1 MGFAGPCGIDQK
13 GIEMIRSMTGYGEAE
28 RTLPEGQLRATIKT
42 VNHRF
47 FNAHLR
53 TPAGFDSFEAKLQQ
67 WLRGFFSRGHI
78 NLTVTLERERGG
90 PDVVFPELDMER
102 ARHYQGLLGKLKD
115 ELGLAGEVELSSIL
129 RFNDLFRAPEN
140 SSQGLV
146 VDEETLKAVTEEAA
160 AMTQRMREAEGART
174 EADLKERLDK
184 MEEGLAAIEARAPQR
199 LVEERDR
206 LRAAIQELAQKDE
219 VDEDRLAKEVAY
231 LAERWDINEEIVR
244 FQAHIQA
251 FRDTLDADVG
261 EPAGK
266 RLGFLVQEMH
276 REANTIG
283 SKANDL
289 EMGHASV
296 AIREEIERLREQLEN
311 VE

>member
-1 MGFAGPCGIDQK
+1 VA
-13 GIEMIRSMTGYGEAE
+13 
-28 RTLPEGQLRATIKT
+28 IKT

-53 TPAGFDSFEAKLQQ
+53 TPSGYDRFEAEIQS
-67 WLRGFFSRGHI
+67 WLRGFFARGHI
-78 NLTVTLERERGG
+78 NFTLTLEREGG
-90 PDVVFPELDMER
+90 GGEGTFPELDLDR
-102 ARHYQGLLGKLKD
+102 ARHYRGLLGMLKE
-115 ELGLAGEVELSSIL
+115 ELGLSGEVELPALL
-129 RFNDLFRAPEN
+129 RFNDLFRAPDTSGRDLEIDA
-140 SSQGLV
+140 GV
-146 VDEETLKAVTEEAA
+146 LKEVTEEAA
-160 AMTQRMREAEGART
+160 RAAVEMREKEGARL
-174 EADLKERLDK
+174 EDDLLERLRR
-184 MEEGLAAIEARAPQR
+184 MEEELSKIEERAPER
-199 LVEERDR
+199 LVAERAR
-206 LRAAIQELAQKDE
+206 LREAIQELSRQTE

-231 LAERWDINEEIVR
+231 LADRWDINEEIVR
-244 FQAHIQA
+244 FRAHLQA
-251 FRDTLDADVG
+251 FQDTLASDAG
-261 EPAGK
+261 EAVGK